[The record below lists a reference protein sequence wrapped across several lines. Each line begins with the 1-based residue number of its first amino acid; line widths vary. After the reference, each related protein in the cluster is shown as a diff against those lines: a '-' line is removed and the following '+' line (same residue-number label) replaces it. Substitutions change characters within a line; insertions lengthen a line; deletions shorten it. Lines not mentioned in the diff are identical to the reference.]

1 MSLSNNE
8 KMDILLQQLEMP
20 EEVVDGPLKNS
31 ELHKVIVM
39 KSKQIWHFYI
49 RVERTLPFDIY
60 HLLVEKLK
68 TKFKHIA
75 HLKLTIQTE
84 NQMHNEKELV
94 YYLKYFTSHL
104 FYLMPMH
111 VYLKETPPFI
121 DEHSITFYVTSEAE
135 VVSLK
140 RKLEDKFHYFCEV
153 SGLKRYA

>member
-39 KSKQIWHFYI
+39 KSKQIWNFYI

-60 HLLVEKLK
+60 HLIVEKLK
-68 TKFKHIA
+68 TTFKHIA
-75 HLKLTIQTE
+75 HIKLTIQTE

-94 YYLKYFTSHL
+94 YYWKYFTSHL
-104 FYLMPMH
+104 SDLMSMKA
-111 VYLKETPPFI
+111 YIKEKPPFI
-121 DEHSITFYVTSEAE
+121 DEHSFTYSVIS
-135 VVSLK
+135 VSA
-140 RKLEDKFHYFCEV
+140 
-153 SGLKRYA
+153 G